1 MTHGF
6 RGHYELEV
14 RGEKRKNL
22 MTRTPAQSVILSR
35 ITEAK
40 PRHSTQNLDL
50 RPGKRQSLTFY
61 IEKMEY
67 RGEGPCTSNE
77 TANTTLKDMKNHVL
91 RKKVNV
97 TICSNVNSLL

>member
-6 RGHYELEV
+6 RGRYELEV

-22 MTRTPAQSVILSR
+22 MTRTPAKSVILSR